1 MCFVPIRYYT
11 KISYIT
17 VIGALNVSLV
27 NVIKF
32 SPSDQQVL
40 RFSLKSVQFDFD
52 DGNSIS
58 GLGIELLIVY
68 YIIFVFTHLVLTKK
82 EKKYQYSVQ
91 K

>member
-58 GLGIELLIVY
+58 GLGIELLISFAISEV
-68 YIIFVFTHLVLTKK
+68 KK
-82 EKKYQYSVQ
+82 SHPKDDDDIEFSMG
-91 K
+91 